1 MFRTRLSRGRLFR
14 NLLLCAVN
22 LFTGIA
28 WADAEAGGQLYAK
41 YLALGEQLTRNQ
53 FSRPLV
59 LASVETPHQVSG
71 EIYAE
76 IDHPFSD
83 VRVALNNPDGW
94 CDLMSLPMNTKYCR
108 AQAARGGTV
117 LKVNIGSK
125 SAESLK
131 AAPRIEFKYAVAQM
145 SAQYLDIRLN
155 AIDGPMGTSDYR
167 IAFRAIPLATGKTFI
182 HLTYS
187 YSVNLAAR
195 LAMQTY
201 LATLGRN
208 KVGFTRVGQKADGAP
223 RYVDGVRGVI
233 ERNTMRYY
241 LAIESYLDSATE
253 PPPVALEKRLQSWF
267 TASELYPLQ
276 LHELERGEYI
286 AMKREEY
293 QRQQTT
299 D

>member
-1 MFRTRLSRGRLFR
+1 MVNNGLFR
-14 NLLLCAVN
+14 HLLLCAFSI
-22 LFTGIA
+22 FTGLA
-28 WADAEAGGQLYAK
+28 WADVDAGGQLHAK
-41 YLALGEQLTRNQ
+41 YLALGEPLARNQ
-53 FSRPLV
+53 FNRPLV
-59 LASVETPHQVSG
+59 LASVETPQQVSG
-71 EIYAE
+71 EIYAV
-76 IDHPFSD
+76 IDHPFSA
-83 VRVALNNPDGW
+83 VSVALDNPDGW

-108 AQAARGGTV
+108 AQAGRGGTV
-117 LKVNIGSK
+117 LKVNIGRK
-125 SAESLK
+125 TPESLK
-131 AAPRIEFKYAVAQM
+131 DAPRIEFKYAVMALT
-145 SAQYLDIRLN
+145 AQYFDIRLD
-155 AIDGPMGTSDYR
+155 AKDGPMGTSDYR
-167 IAFRAIPLATGKTFI
+167 IALRAIPLATGKTFI

-201 LATLGRN
+201 LATIGRN
-208 KVGFTRVGQKADGAP
+208 KVGFTRVGQHADGAA

-253 PPPVALEKRLQSWF
+253 PAPVALEKRLQSWF

-286 AMKREEY
+286 AMKRDEY
-293 QRQQTT
+293 LRQRSA